1 VYFVLGKYLL
11 VRRGSEGTYRINVLR
26 WHVRCMVL
34 VGSTLHRFGRA
45 GRRRRGGGGGGG
57 GGRSMVCDCVVVA
70 VRGVVL
76 GAGPVLGAGVS
87 LLNGF
92 Q

>member
-1 VYFVLGKYLL
+1 
-11 VRRGSEGTYRINVLR
+11 
-26 WHVRCMVL
+26 MVL

-45 GRRRRGGGGGGG
+45 GRRRRRGGGGG